1 MNYPK
6 TYKLSYSKKYLQ
18 FFYTCCALTLL
29 VVWWFANYF
38 LASILSVMV
47 IFYGVFIT
55 KKIKNKVDV
64 IVVNK
69 ENLLINDK
77 KIVDFEVV
85 FSNNIWSS
93 IKFKSKNSKNMNLLI
108 FNDSCKDYDINH
120 INKYLNFA
128 IKLL

>member
-18 FFYTCCALTLL
+18 FFYTCCVLTLL
-29 VVWWFANYF
+29 VIWWFANYF

-64 IVVNK
+64 IIVNK

>member
-18 FFYTCCALTLL
+18 FFYTCCVLTLL
-29 VVWWFANYF
+29 VIWWFANYF

-64 IVVNK
+64 IVINK
-69 ENLLINDK
+69 ENLFINDK

-93 IKFKSKNSKNMNLLI
+93 IKFKAKNSKNMNLLI

>member
-6 TYKLSYSKKYLQ
+6 IYKISYSKKYLQ
-18 FFYTCCALTLL
+18 FFYTCCVLTLL
-29 VVWWFANYF
+29 VIWWFANYF
-38 LASILSVMV
+38 LAGILTV
-47 IFYGVFIT
+47 IVIIYGVFIT

-64 IVVNK
+64 IIVNK

>member
-18 FFYTCCALTLL
+18 FFYTCCVLTLL
-29 VVWWFANYF
+29 VIWWFANYF

-55 KKIKNKVDV
+55 KKIKNKVDI

-93 IKFKSKNSKNMNLLI
+93 IKYKSKNSKNMNLLI
-108 FNDSCKDYDINH
+108 FNDSCKDYEINH

>member
-18 FFYTCCALTLL
+18 FFYTCCVLTLF
-29 VVWWFANYF
+29 VIWWFANYF
-38 LASILSVMV
+38 LASILSVIV
-47 IFYGVFIT
+47 IIYGFLIT
-55 KKIKNKVDV
+55 KKIKNKADV

-69 ENLLINDK
+69 ENLFINDK

-93 IKFKSKNSKNMNLLI
+93 IKYKSKNSKNMNLLI
-108 FNDSCKDYDINH
+108 FNDSCKDYEINH

>member
-18 FFYTCCALTLL
+18 FFYTCCVLTLL
-29 VVWWFANYF
+29 VIWWFANYF
-38 LASILSVMV
+38 LAGILTV
-47 IFYGVFIT
+47 IVIIYGVFIT

-64 IVVNK
+64 IIVNK

-93 IKFKSKNSKNMNLLI
+93 IKYKSKNSKNMNLLI
-108 FNDSCKDYDINH
+108 FNDSCKDYEINH

>member
-85 FSNNIWSS
+85 FSNNIWSN

>member
-38 LASILSVMV
+38 LASILSVIV
-47 IFYGVFIT
+47 IIYGIFIT
-55 KKIKNKVDV
+55 KKVKNKVDI

-93 IKFKSKNSKNMNLLI
+93 IKYKSKNSKNMNLLI
-108 FNDSCKDYDINH
+108 FNDSCKDYEINH

>member
-6 TYKLSYSKKYLQ
+6 IYKLSYSKKYLQ
-18 FFYTCCALTLL
+18 FFYTCCVLTLL

-38 LASILSVMV
+38 LASILSVIV
-47 IFYGVFIT
+47 IIYGVFIT

-64 IVVNK
+64 IIVNK

-108 FNDSCKDYDINH
+108 FNDSCKDYKINH